1 VSYKIKKTLLILF
14 GELRTFEYVI
24 PFLNKLDKVDVV
36 LSTWNESKIYDS
48 TINTFIV
55 DEKLII
61 KTFPEIKQYHIVDP
75 KEYENH
81 HPSWKM
87 YWHWKNAINNLNN
100 PNDYENVILHRC
112 DMISNWETILDAE
125 IEDDILYLSLD
136 DDIIPC
142 IGTHGGIWVNDY
154 YFFGKFNIMKKF
166 INLFNKEDYT
176 VPHVP
181 IWEIISEN
189 NINFKNFKLK
199 NWLIRY
205 CHVEW
210 LKDLIKKNKLST
222 NSEFNDMWST
232 LLGNK

>member
-1 VSYKIKKTLLILF
+1 MSYKIKKTLLILF

-75 KEYENH
+75 KEYENR

-100 PNDYENVILHRC
+100 PDDYENVIVHRC
-112 DMISNWETILDAE
+112 DLISNWHTILNLD
-125 IEDDILYLSLD
+125 IEDDTIYVHRGINQHFKENLD
-136 DDIIPC
+136 AFWI
-142 IGTHGGIWVNDY
+142 NDY
-154 YFFGKFNIMKKF
+154 YFFGKFNIVKKF
-166 INLFNKEDYT
+166 INLFNKDTYYT
-176 VPHVP
+176 PHLP
-181 IWEIISEN
+181 IWEVIAEHNIKIKNHILHGFIVKDCDIENTIIKTN
-189 NINFKNFKLK
+189 MINHLPV
-199 NWLIRY
+199 LTGPGE
-205 CHVEW
+205 VG
-210 LKDLIKKNKLST
+210 S
-222 NSEFNDMWST
+222 
-232 LLGNK
+232 